1 MYLAAFIM
9 ILLTVLAGFLAK
21 MKLTP
26 ATILCGSWSMVFLL
40 QSFFA
45 ADMYSSI
52 KATAAIFCISSSFVV
67 GEVFGHAICVGD
79 LNGGSPAIT
88 RKRDFFDRKMQ
99 FRFGL
104 VVVLMGLFAI
114 IGSLQYAKALG
125 LFEVSSLEEAMVATG
140 IARTKLMSDQIQV
153 GVLDKIGFLFSYSGV
168 VLSTV
173 YWYFFGWRWWLSI
186 SSLAVLM
193 SGIAQAGRA
202 GTLIILLQWII
213 IIVLKVKVTGNSKN
227 LKKVA
232 NIFVLLFVIFFMG
245 QMLREGF
252 SSAWSDSA
260 YKTLHS
266 LRGYLFGGVSAFAF
280 YVDNLMSLFSITY
293 GKYSFSS
300 LFAALGIAPQ
310 EVGIY
315 DQYVP
320 ISNEQGEVTNV
331 YSAYRSFVDDFTI
344 LGACSFYIFSGI
356 FIGYLYF
363 RFIRGNELYIAILV
377 PSISWLA
384 FSPLASLTYFNS
396 FLLSVFLP
404 YIILI
409 MLFRTKKTSLE
420 MPKGS
425 IQVNSKYQSA
435 SS

>member
-1 MYLAAFIM
+1 MQLAAFTM
-9 ILLTVLAGFLAK
+9 FLLTALAALFAR

-26 ATILCGSWSMVFLL
+26 ATILCGSWAAVFLL
-40 QSFFA
+40 QSVFA
-45 ADMYSSI
+45 SDMYSSI
-52 KATAAIFCISSSFVV
+52 MATAAIFCITSSFVV
-67 GEVFGHAICVGD
+67 GEVIGHAFSLGKH
-79 LNGGSPAIT
+79 GSGIQAIE
-88 RKRDFFDRKMQ
+88 RRLDVSDRKFQ
-99 FRFGL
+99 AKIGA
-104 VVVLMGLFAI
+104 VVILMGLLAI
-114 IGSLQYAKALG
+114 IGSLQYMKALG
-125 LFEVSSLEEAMVATG
+125 LFDVSSLEEAMLATG
-140 IARTKLMSDQIQV
+140 AARVKLATSEITV
-153 GVLDKIGFLFSYSGV
+153 GKLDKVGFLFSYSGV

-173 YWYFFGWRWWLSI
+173 YWYLFGWRWWLSV

-213 IIVLKVKVTGNSKN
+213 IIVLKGKVTGNSKN
-227 LKKVA
+227 IKKVA
-232 NIFVLLFVIFFMG
+232 AIFVLLVVIFFMG

-252 SSAWSDSA
+252 SSEWSDSA

-280 YVDNLMSLFSITY
+280 YVDNLMNLFSMTY

-315 DQYVP
+315 DQYVS

-344 LGACSFYIFSGI
+344 FGACSFYILSGI

-363 RFIRGNELYIAILV
+363 RFIRGNELYVAILV

-420 MPKGS
+420 MPKDS
-425 IQVNSKYQSA
+425 IRINSKYQSA